1 MSERTRHEAQIGVF
15 VLSLVLFPSPLNA
28 QVQHT
33 GQVAQLGLL
42 GLFTPELGSR
52 SVAALSEGL
61 GDLGWREGQK
71 MRYEHRYASGRRDQL
86 AALATQLVQ
95 QKVDVIVTI
104 VAGDPVG
111 SGLVARLARP
121 GGNVTGLTTQAT
133 DWAAK
138 QLQLLREVAPG
149 IKRVGVLWNPTL
161 PQHQAIFRET
171 QKAAAILRL
180 EIESVELRS
189 PDDLEAVFQRI
200 AHTRVDGLQV
210 YDQPALVPQRQ
221 RVVDWV
227 TRLRIPAIYGLEYY
241 VDIGGLM
248 SYSPNLADLFR
259 RSTTYVEAPR
269 QRSFRWSSRRR
280 SSS

>member
-1 MSERTRHEAQIGVF
+1 MGRAKAGRQALTMSERTRHEAQIGVF

-28 QVQHT
+28 QVQQT

-42 GLFTPELGSR
+42 SLFTPELGSR

-61 GDLGWREGQK
+61 GDLGWREGQN

-111 SGLVARLARP
+111 SGLVASLARP

-149 IKRVGVLWNPTL
+149 IKRVG
-161 PQHQAIFRET
+161 
-171 QKAAAILRL
+171 
-180 EIESVELRS
+180 
-189 PDDLEAVFQRI
+189 
-200 AHTRVDGLQV
+200 
-210 YDQPALVPQRQ
+210 
-221 RVVDWV
+221 
-227 TRLRIPAIYGLEYY
+227 
-241 VDIGGLM
+241 
-248 SYSPNLADLFR
+248 
-259 RSTTYVEAPR
+259 
-269 QRSFRWSSRRR
+269 
-280 SSS
+280 